1 MEWERVANEKPR
13 LSNSYE
19 NRMVVDSATTT
30 PMDTA
35 DPSGGGDN
43 HAYPSPWNA
52 NPRPRQYREQMAPI
66 RINGVGENAPILLHC
81 EWNPKDPSSLAAA
94 GTDALARVWTITRA
108 TTGALPNG
116 DSSNPS
122 GHVTTVNQP
131 FHSLVDDETPP
142 NTNVT
147 ALAWNWDG
155 TAIAVATEHGK
166 KARINIWG
174 PDGSHLQRFEVAQTP
189 VIKLRW
195 NPSATAL
202 LAISVDT
209 GGSIITKPESKSKC
223 FLTMDSPI
231 VALSFTPD
239 GAFIAGATSSK
250 VLIWKVGD
258 HAIPRASWSR
268 TPHPGWLSPKVNAET
283 DEEDPHCL
291 CWDATGTKLAYG
303 ANSRDLLRDALPP
316 DLNHHDQLVTT
327 GDELPR
333 SPCRAQHNQP
343 TLQDLGDSPVLRPVP
358 TVSDTSAPDYHGGNG
373 LPDEEEFAKLVE
385 HWDPANADVA
395 IQDPSD
401 WNRNG
406 EYGDIVGAVTEAIK
420 GADVRVYRVSKDATR
435 VEYFVVGCEGSGK
448 SARLVG
454 VRALSVES

>member
-1 MEWERVANEKPR
+1 
-13 LSNSYE
+13 
-19 NRMVVDSATTT
+19 MVVDSATTT

-43 HAYPSPWNA
+43 HAYPSPLEREPA
-52 NPRPRQYREQMAPI
+52 PTPVPRTDGPDQGTQVDKVQELAPETTFL
-66 RINGVGENAPILLHC
+66 RLTASESVTGQINGAGENAPILLHC

-116 DSSNPS
+116 DSNNPP

-174 PDGSHLQRFEVAQTP
+174 HDGSHLQRFEVAQTP

-209 GGSIITKPESKSKC
+209 GGSIITVYPSATSTTLSYFLPGHDLSSWPLDAAWINETDFLVCGGETLLALHCTETAIAIARNFDTKPDDNFTQILFDWRSK
-223 FLTMDSPI
+223 L
-231 VALSFTPD
+231 V
-239 GAFIAGATSSK
+239 ATSSDK
-250 VLIWKVGD
+250 GVLDVG
-258 HAIPRASWSR
+258 PLLFFPFFP
-268 TPHPGWLSPKVNAET
+268 PHTS
-283 DEEDPHCL
+283 C
-291 CWDATGTKLAYG
+291 
-303 ANSRDLLRDALPP
+303 S
-316 DLNHHDQLVTT
+316 VTVT
-327 GDELPR
+327 
-333 SPCRAQHNQP
+333 
-343 TLQDLGDSPVLRPVP
+343 
-358 TVSDTSAPDYHGGNG
+358 
-373 LPDEEEFAKLVE
+373 
-385 HWDPANADVA
+385 
-395 IQDPSD
+395 
-401 WNRNG
+401 NRNLLPN
-406 EYGDIVGAVTEAIK
+406 EI
-420 GADVRVYRVSKDATR
+420 
-435 VEYFVVGCEGSGK
+435 
-448 SARLVG
+448 
-454 VRALSVES
+454 ALG